1 MAKNKPKKITKN
13 CLVKRHYLKN
23 ILKIIIIVSLCIT
36 VFSCRVINSNEM
48 FKTDAKYKYS
58 EFKPSE
64 KEYRLQPY
72 DKLDIKI
79 FANEG
84 FKLVDV
90 SQSTAQTASAFSY
103 LVEYDGQVKM
113 PTLGR
118 IQIAG
123 KTIREAEAML
133 EEKYKEFFVEPFI
146 LISVTNKRVIIFSGG
161 SATGKV
167 ISLINENYTLIEA
180 LAEAGGINDFSK
192 SQRIKLLRGDLN
204 NPEIYL
210 FNIRNLK
217 DMKSANFLL
226 QANDIIYVEARP
238 KYASRIITELSPYI
252 GLLTSALFLY
262 GLFLR

>member
-1 MAKNKPKKITKN
+1 M
-13 CLVKRHYLKN
+13 KRHYLKN

-133 EEKYKEFFVEPFI
+133 EEKYKEVKKIINDLHYKNKSQLDYINLLKMYENSELTFV
-146 LISVTNKRVIIFSGG
+146 KDY
-161 SATGKV
+161 
-167 ISLINENYTLIEA
+167 LINYVLPSYIDQQNIFIIKYVIKEIVRILEQKNRYKDALMYHKKYDIYIEKFRTHKKNA
-180 LAEAGGINDFSK
+180 I
-192 SQRIKLLRGDLN
+192 
-204 NPEIYL
+204 
-210 FNIRNLK
+210 
-217 DMKSANFLL
+217 
-226 QANDIIYVEARP
+226 
-238 KYASRIITELSPYI
+238 
-252 GLLTSALFLY
+252 
-262 GLFLR
+262 